1 MVGSGCGSWMNG
13 FLSWRVW
20 IEGHGWR
27 VAEDTGGLIKGNRI
41 DIYMNSEDEAIRFG
55 RREVRVV
62 VRE

>member
-1 MVGSGCGSWMNG
+1 M
-13 FLSWRVW
+13 SWRVW